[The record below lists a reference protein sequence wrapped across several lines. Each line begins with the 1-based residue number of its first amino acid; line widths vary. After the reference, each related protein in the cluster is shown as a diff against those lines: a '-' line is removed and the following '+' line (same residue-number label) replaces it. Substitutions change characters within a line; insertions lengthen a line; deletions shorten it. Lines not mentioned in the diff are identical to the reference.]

1 MVGSTFIATGKNHYF
16 LWVKPCHKPPI
27 FVGNGLYIPPIK
39 MGDDWG
45 IMIVLATFFD
55 LLWDD
60 LIHSEILVFF
70 SNNMWQWVKTLY
82 PCSSHQN
89 SW

>member
-70 SNNMWQWVKTLY
+70 FQQHVAMG
-82 PCSSHQN
+82 QN
-89 SW
+89 LVPL